1 VEDLS
6 KWNGPLLDVINLRS
20 FFPSS
25 GGKIKAV
32 NNVSFQIGSG
42 EIVALV
48 GESGSGKSVTALSIM
63 GLNAPTIKYD
73 DRSII
78 SFKGEN
84 LLKLKNKRMKKIRGN
99 EISMVFQDPL
109 SSLNPLHPIGKQ
121 IAEPIQIHQGVSF
134 KTAQQTVINLLNKV
148 GIPDAEN
155 RLKTFPHE
163 LSGGMRQRIMIA
175 MALAC
180 NPSLLIADE
189 PTTALD
195 VTIQAQILN
204 LMKSLQK
211 ETGVSILLITH
222 DLGVVAEMAD
232 RVLVMY
238 SGEIVEEG
246 DVFSIFKNPHHP
258 YTKGLLASVP
268 KLRGTSDKRLN
279 AIPGVVPSPLEL
291 PQGCNFYSR
300 CSFRNDQ
307 CLDNSP
313 ILEQT
318 DKGRRVAC
326 WNHLGNVQEVSKHA

>member
-1 VEDLS
+1 MS
-6 KWNGPLLDVINLRS
+6 KQFEPLLEVSNLRS
-20 FFPSS
+20 CFPST
-25 GGKIKAV
+25 GGIVKAV
-32 NNVSFQIGSG
+32 NDVSFKIGKG

-63 GLNAPTIKYD
+63 GLNAPTITYGKD
-73 DRSII
+73 SII
-78 SFKGEN
+78 SFKGHN
-84 LLKLKNKRMKKIRGN
+84 LLTMKKRQMKKIRGN
-99 EISMVFQDPL
+99 EISMIFQDPL

-121 IAEPIQIHQGVSF
+121 IAEPIQLHQGVSY

-148 GIPDAEN
+148 GIPDAES
-155 RLKTFPHE
+155 RLKDYPHQ

-204 LMKSLQK
+204 VMKSLQR

-238 SGEIVEEG
+238 CGKIVEEG
-246 DVFSIFKNPHHP
+246 DVYSIFQDPKHP

-268 KLRGTSDKRLN
+268 KLRGQSEKRLN
-279 AIPGVVPSPLEL
+279 AIPGTVPSPLEL
-291 PQGCNFYSR
+291 TGGCNFYSR
-300 CSFRNDQ
+300 CSLANDQ
-307 CLDNSP
+307 CRSNAPSLDNIGP
-313 ILEQT
+313 Q
-318 DKGRRVAC
+318 RWAAC
-326 WNHLGNVQEVSKHA
+326 WNLQERPIEEVTKHA